1 MAVPCCG
8 GRGCYPERLALEDAS
23 LRRCRY
29 WKQLHPHDCRRGAA
43 GEQPRVL
50 LSERVVT
57 RLSKSVVRDGRIMDE
72 VERVAA
78 AVAAAILSD

>member
-1 MAVPCCG
+1 
-8 GRGCYPERLALEDAS
+8 
-23 LRRCRY
+23 
-29 WKQLHPHDCRRGAA
+29 
-43 GEQPRVL
+43 VL

-57 RLSKSVVRDGRIMDE
+57 RLDVSVFRDGRISAQAIDE

>member
-1 MAVPCCG
+1 MLRYAAVDIG
-8 GRGCYPERLALEDAS
+8 SNSTRMI
-23 LRRCRY
+23 
-29 WKQLHPHDCRRGAA
+29 AA
-43 GEQPRVL
+43 EVPPGEQPRVL

-57 RLSKSVVRDGRIMDE
+57 RLSESVVRDGRIMDE